1 MSMKPIFRVSTIAS
15 LCGYNVYTNKDKSK
29 LVDLLYHSY
38 SKLYDISNVNYKN
51 NDQLF
56 SDLIEKSLEL
66 KIIIDEN
73 KKKNLTD
80 TTTLK
85 NNINQ
90 IISSIDTNLYTE
102 DELIFLDGQINKL
115 FTTRYG
121 TFNENN
127 TIELL
132 KSKHNIEVLGN
143 NEETYSKEY
152 SDFIIEGH
160 IDGHAIINDVKTLIE
175 IKNRKNK
182 LFKSVVKYEEVQ
194 VLFYLQILGLKKAIL
209 VEQFNKNIH
218 INEYN
223 TIDKQLY
230 LDCINRLHQICDF
243 YKVLHEEPELRIQIF
258 EEKNYDIL
266 SMYMFWM

>member
-1 MSMKPIFRVSTIAS
+1 MKPVFRVSTIAS
-15 LCGYNVYTNKDKSK
+15 LCGFNVYSNKDKSK
-29 LVDLLYHSY
+29 IVDLLFHSY
-38 SKLYDISNVNYKN
+38 SKIYDTTNINYKN

-56 SDLIEKSLEL
+56 NELIDKSPKL
-66 KIIIDEN
+66 KEMINEN
-73 KKKNLTD
+73 KKINLTD

-85 NNINQ
+85 KNIAD
-90 IISSIDTNLYTE
+90 IISSIDTTLYNE

-132 KSKHNIEVLGN
+132 KSDHNIEVLGN

-152 SDFIIEGH
+152 SDFIVEGH

-182 LFKSVVKYEEVQ
+182 LFKNIVLYEEIQ

-209 VEQFNKNIH
+209 VEQYNKNLY

-223 TIDKQLY
+223 TLNKQLY
-230 LDCINRLHQICDF
+230 LDCVNRLHQISDF
-243 YKVLHEEPELRIQIF
+243 FKVLHEEPELRVQIF
-258 EEKNYDIL
+258 EEKKYDIL
-266 SMYMFWM
+266 PMFLFWM